1 MCTINK
7 VHLKKK
13 KNGAFH
19 GFIDTMGYKTQ
30 MNTCWQ
36 HGIKGN
42 LECKSMALLRKG
54 KFIGYSNFTRGGLL
68 VKFE

>member
-36 HGIKGN
+36 HGIKGKWNVNQWRCSEREN
-42 LECKSMALLRKG
+42 LLGIQISLG
-54 KFIGYSNFTRGGLL
+54 
-68 VKFE
+68 VD